1 MPPFYH
7 AAQGFAIGTRAPA
20 QKGRNMKTL
29 FASYGPRLAPV
40 PTLLPIPSDPATAL
54 VKAARLDLEAN
65 LHQNEG
71 RTWHADRLS
80 HSALELRCRATGE
93 RA

>member
-20 QKGRNMKTL
+20 QKGRNMNTL
-29 FASYGPRLAPV
+29 LASYGPRLAPAPTPLPV
-40 PTLLPIPSDPATAL
+40 PNNPSAAL
-54 VKAARLDLEAN
+54 AKAARLDLEAT

-71 RTWHADRLS
+71 RTRHADRLS
-80 HSALELRCRATGE
+80 HLALELRCRVTGE